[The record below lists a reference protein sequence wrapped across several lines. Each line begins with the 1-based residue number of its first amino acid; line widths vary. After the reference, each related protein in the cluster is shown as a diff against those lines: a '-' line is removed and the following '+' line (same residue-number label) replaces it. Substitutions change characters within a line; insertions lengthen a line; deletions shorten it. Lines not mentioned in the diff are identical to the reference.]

1 MKNVLFG
8 ILSLIFIFLNFTNP
22 ARLQNTY
29 SKYNI
34 ERKMAADVASS
45 LGELDIEYGIKGYM
59 RIFSTI
65 RVKVTIK
72 KIKKDFKGR
81 LHLKYY
87 SVGNTLSSYSER
99 INLKRGEDA
108 DFYFYPFLNT
118 TSPDFTV
125 AFVDNLG
132 KEIESFADNIE
143 EGAIDETSEIV
154 VASLLPKAKKLYFT
168 GGREFRIK
176 IIYLNEDQIGG
187 DYRALNAF
195 DMIVKP
201 DDADNVLDI
210 KTLEILREREK
221 QGKINISER
230 EVGDFN
236 LARLY
241 LGKEDRPEW
250 TGKTGLVL
258 VPVLGNLNIKT
269 GRYVAIIFIY
279 IIIVAPVTYFILAK
293 RRRKVEYW
301 IFVPVWSL
309 IFAAIIYMVSSDS
322 RIDGMYMNYVSVL
335 DLRDDR
341 KNENVAFSVTNS
353 SSLPYKLEISNGYNV
368 ESLYGSYSQTEE
380 KDSKRVIYNIESKPN
395 GADINVMEAT
405 AFDTLFLKAEGTPEV
420 SAKSA
425 GKIYRDRG
433 ILKGEFKNET
443 VTDLNKVFAV
453 YDDEIIYIGDI
464 KSGESKQFT
473 ATGEN
478 VFLDDLN
485 ARLTDSA
492 FINKIFDFA
501 YEGENSKL
509 KDLMTTVLGEKSV
522 LDNKKPFFVALL
534 AEKLRGEFA
543 SEVETANGYTIV
555 ILPAD
560 KKEDIGIRSGNFI
573 NAIGKL
579 HMMTGDISYNFSNGA
594 LVNRNSIDISYVTDK
609 AKTVKCISLLSR
621 YKEDINP
628 CRVYILNHMTGR
640 YDFIFS
646 SDNDFIH
653 KIKEY
658 TGSGG
663 KEKFDRG
670 EDQTFNINKAYVK
683 DGKITLR
690 YEVEQPAYDEISAFY
705 IPNIPKISLE
715 YE

>member
-45 LGELDIEYGIKGYM
+45 LGELDIEYGINGYM

-72 KIKKDFKGR
+72 KIKKDFNGS

-87 SVGNTLSSYSER
+87 SVGNALSSYSER

-154 VASLLPKAKKLYFT
+154 VASLLPKDKKLYFT

-221 QGKINISER
+221 QGKINIFER

-250 TGKTGLVL
+250 TGKTELVL

-309 IFAAIIYMVSSDS
+309 IFATIIYMVSSDS

-368 ESLYGSYSQTEE
+368 ESLYGSYSQTEG

-420 SAKSA
+420 FAKSA

-492 FINKIFDFA
+492 FLNRIFDFA

-509 KDLMTTVLGEKSV
+509 KDLMTTVLEKKSV

>member
-1 MKNVLFG
+1 MK
-8 ILSLIFIFLNFTNP
+8 FLE
-22 ARLQNTY
+22 
-29 SKYNI
+29 K
-34 ERKMAADVASS
+34 ERS
-45 LGELDIEYGIKGYM
+45 
-59 RIFSTI
+59 
-65 RVKVTIK
+65 
-72 KIKKDFKGR
+72 
-81 LHLKYY
+81 
-87 SVGNTLSSYSER
+87 
-99 INLKRGEDA
+99 
-108 DFYFYPFLNT
+108 
-118 TSPDFTV
+118 
-125 AFVDNLG
+125 
-132 KEIESFADNIE
+132 
-143 EGAIDETSEIV
+143 
-154 VASLLPKAKKLYFT
+154 
-168 GGREFRIK
+168 
-176 IIYLNEDQIGG
+176 
-187 DYRALNAF
+187 
-195 DMIVKP
+195 
-201 DDADNVLDI
+201 
-210 KTLEILREREK
+210 
-221 QGKINISER
+221 INISER

-309 IFAAIIYMVSSDS
+309 IFATIIYMVSSDS

-485 ARLTDSA
+485 AGLTDSA

-509 KDLMTTVLGEKSV
+509 KDLMTTVLEKKSV